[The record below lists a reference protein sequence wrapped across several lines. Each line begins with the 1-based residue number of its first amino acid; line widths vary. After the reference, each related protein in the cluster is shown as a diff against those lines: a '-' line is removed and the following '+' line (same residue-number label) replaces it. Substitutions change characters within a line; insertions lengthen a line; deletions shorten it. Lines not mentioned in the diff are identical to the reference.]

1 MVRIEISNCLKITGA
16 AQETVARL
24 KNEYTVAN
32 PDYYKLERLGKWT
45 GGTPQTLAI
54 WQRDGDTLIL
64 PSGTLQGVLNIMREC
79 GEHGAVKR
87 RFKPPE
93 SVFYKSNISLYQYQE
108 NAVEA
113 AQKAESGIIVA
124 PCGSGKTQMGLEL
137 IARLGVKT
145 LWLTHTHD
153 LLAQSMERAKSCYDL
168 DYKEYGT
175 ITAGKVDI
183 GSAITFA
190 TVQTM
195 AKLNLEELREVW
207 DCVVVDECF
216 PKSTLIDMF
225 DGKKPIQD
233 LQVGDMVASW
243 NEAEQKFEYKPILR
257 TFRTKAHDIV
267 TVKLENG
274 QEINCTANHPFFTAV
289 SGWKKA
295 NELGA
300 NDYVMQYLPKR
311 NRFFGDAKINVLQDK
326 GERIWILLQRM
337 FQNRASKTKCLD
349 RETARNCVK
358 NNGRNKQKVC
368 KCKDENK
375 QSDEKAR
382 STRGSITKAKG
393 DGASAGHKR
402 WKWNWP
408 NIATASNGFCASK
421 LWPKRF
427 DRISDSDK
435 NAKRFWLSN
444 LLQGR
449 YWTSGFFGSDRN
461 RWEQS
466 LRGGKKR
473 TRREKR
479 QLFVWPRVE
488 SITYQERTSD
498 GRFGG
503 LCPDGFVYNIE
514 VADNNNYFAD
524 GILVHNCHHVA
535 GSPTKL
541 MQFGKVVNA
550 LSARYKYGLS
560 ATLQRADGLIKCTKA
575 YLGDV
580 VFEVSQDAVR
590 DTTCPVK
597 YEFVDTGWDCDVD
610 DVTNS
615 DGTLNYV
622 SLINAVC
629 DDAERN
635 KTIALTVYGEL
646 EDEPKN
652 RVLILTERVL
662 HAGAIYKELQKFGIK
677 AVTVTGST
685 KKDLRETAISLLK
698 SGEYQVMIA
707 TYQLAKE
714 GLDIPELTHLIL
726 ASPNKTDTVIIQ
738 AAGRVARKS
747 AGKEFGTI
755 IDFNDSFL
763 TLQSWA
769 KKRERIYKK
778 LGYSHA

>member
-16 AQETVARL
+16 AQGTVSRL

-64 PSGTLQGVLNIMREC
+64 PSGTLQGVLNIMREH
-79 GEHGAVKR
+79 GEHGTVKR
-87 RFKPPE
+87 RFKPSE
-93 SVFYKSNISLYQYQE
+93 SVFYKSNISLYPYQE

-113 AQKAESGIIVA
+113 AQRAERGIIVA

-168 DYKEYGT
+168 DYREYGT

-183 GSAITFA
+183 GNAITFA

-207 DCVVVDECF
+207 DCVVVDE
-216 PKSTLIDMF
+216 
-225 DGKKPIQD
+225 
-233 LQVGDMVASW
+233 
-243 NEAEQKFEYKPILR
+243 
-257 TFRTKAHDIV
+257 
-267 TVKLENG
+267 
-274 QEINCTANHPFFTAV
+274 
-289 SGWKKA
+289 
-295 NELGA
+295 
-300 NDYVMQYLPKR
+300 
-311 NRFFGDAKINVLQDK
+311 
-326 GERIWILLQRM
+326 
-337 FQNRASKTKCLD
+337 
-349 RETARNCVK
+349 
-358 NNGRNKQKVC
+358 
-368 KCKDENK
+368 
-375 QSDEKAR
+375 
-382 STRGSITKAKG
+382 
-393 DGASAGHKR
+393 
-402 WKWNWP
+402 
-408 NIATASNGFCASK
+408 
-421 LWPKRF
+421 
-427 DRISDSDK
+427 
-435 NAKRFWLSN
+435 
-444 LLQGR
+444 
-449 YWTSGFFGSDRN
+449 
-461 RWEQS
+461 
-466 LRGGKKR
+466 
-473 TRREKR
+473 
-479 QLFVWPRVE
+479 
-488 SITYQERTSD
+488 
-498 GRFGG
+498 
-503 LCPDGFVYNIE
+503 
-514 VADNNNYFAD
+514 
-524 GILVHNCHHVA
+524 CHHVA

-580 VFEVSQDAVR
+580 VFEVSQDAVK

-610 DVTNS
+610 DVTNP

-629 DDAERN
+629 GDEKRN
-635 KTIALTVYGEL
+635 ETIALTVYGEL

-652 RVLILTERVL
+652 RVLILTERVI

-677 AVTVTGST
+677 AVTVTGNT

-755 IDFNDSFL
+755 IDFTDDFL